1 MAEKEKLQPLKC
13 PESIAIFEY
22 ILQADRPVPR
32 DELVE
37 MAARRLPPD
46 PKGRTYPDAV
56 SYHLAK
62 LLRHRIDNINPHRN
76 QPGIYVLSQLA
87 LKQIKHVNELHTVDA
102 APGPAPAPVKWVG
115 QPAAPRTYNVMDS
128 QNVYVPPPSLCKGG
142 KSVREE
148 IEAHATRQQAAYIPV
163 L

>member
-76 QPGIYVLSQLA
+76 QPGIYALSQLA
-87 LKQIKHVNELHTVDA
+87 KEQIKGETIHRLQAD
-102 APGPAPAPVKWVG
+102 PAPAPVKWVG
-115 QPAAPRTYNVMDS
+115 QPAAPRTYNMMDP
-128 QNVYVPPPSLCKGG
+128 QNVYVPPPSLRKGG

-148 IEAHATRQQAAYIPV
+148 IEDHATRQQAAYIPV